1 MKLKLNKSFIVI
13 IILSVCLLFLVIN
26 QRNLYKQ
33 INNKEHSITVV
44 SNNSISTEKKIEETS
59 DNPKYKIKVYYPFTG
74 YEKLNKEIKT
84 QIDNRVNTFK
94 EEALDHVAQKNQ
106 YYTLDITYDSY
117 QYNEYIS
124 YVFHI
129 STYLGGAH
137 PGTVIWSVTYNKN
150 TNKIIDINTLKEK
163 NEKILDIISI
173 ESEKSLMND
182 KRLDAKNNKVVEE
195 MVLEG
200 TRPTRDNFKNFAFTQ
215 EGLIIFFEQYQVAP
229 YSYGEFHITIPYN
242 KLNID

>member
-13 IILSVCLLFLVIN
+13 IILSVCLLFLIIN
-26 QRNLYKQ
+26 QRNLYKE
-33 INNKEHSITVV
+33 INDKEQSITVV
-44 SNNSISTEKKIEETS
+44 SNNTISTEKKIEETS

-74 YEKLNKEIKT
+74 YEKLNREIKKE
-84 QIDNRVNTFK
+84 IDNRVNNFRK
-94 EEALDHVAQKNQ
+94 EAMDHVAQKNQ

-117 QYNEYIS
+117 HYNEYIS

-137 PGTVIWSVTYNKN
+137 PGTIIWTVTYDKKN
-150 TNKIIDINTLKEK
+150 NQIVDINSLK
-163 NEKILDIISI
+163 NRNNDILDVMSA
-173 ESEKSLMND
+173 ESEKRLMAD

-200 TRPTRDNFKNFAFTQ
+200 TRPTRENFKNFAFSAD
-215 EGLIIFFEQYQVAP
+215 GLIIFFEQYQVAP
-229 YSYGEFHITIPYN
+229 YSYGEFHVVIPYD
-242 KLNID
+242 KLKI